1 MLNFESVNC
10 DGKHINWEFNT
21 LEEVHRL
28 FWSEDC
34 PLPSN
39 DDLIVHAELD
49 GKPLPKCIAFLD
61 LLRMLGL
68 DEEQYPPE
76 KGKTHKLI
84 AIDLDNTLVD
94 YTTAFKDCISQ
105 LQKKPFNAPEPTD
118 YGFACEGW
126 FETHAEFREWHH
138 WSVNAGLYLRE
149 HMYPHAMEALV
160 KLIGMSE
167 DNRLLFVTSRDDDRD
182 DTRRWMIAMNFDTS
196 QNHNLCPRRNLDD
209 LRHTEG
215 DAVFASDIRRMAEK
229 DWYEKDLITSI
240 GYSYT
245 SSRRDIPYCHLKQ
258 KHLLKADLYIEDNP
272 IMLDTLMREGL
283 PVLAKR
289 HGYNM
294 KQCERLKQYDKGAS
308 FDSWKEV
315 PELAEHIL
323 GKE

>member
-49 GKPLPKCIAFLD
+49 GKPLPKCKAFLD
-61 LLRMLGL
+61 LLHMLGL
-68 DEEQYPPE
+68 DEEQHPPE

-126 FETHAEFREWHH
+126 FENHAEFRGWHH
-138 WSVNAGLYLRE
+138 WAVHAGLYLRE
-149 HMYPHAMEALV
+149 HVYPHAVEALSG
-160 KLIGMSE
+160 LIGNPE
-167 DNRLLFVTSRDDDRD
+167 YRPLFVTSRDDDHD
-182 DTRRWMIAMNFDTS
+182 DTRRWMIAMEFDTEV
-196 QNHNLCPRRNLDD
+196 NRNLCPRRNLDD
-209 LRHTEG
+209 LRRTEG

-229 DWYEKDLITSI
+229 DWYDKDLITNI
-240 GYSYT
+240 GYTYT
-245 SSRRDIPYCHLKQ
+245 PSHWGIPYCHLKQ
-258 KHLLKADLYIEDNP
+258 KNLLKADLYIEDNP

-289 HGYNM
+289 HGYNVE
-294 KQCERLKQYDKGAS
+294 QCERLEQYDKGAS
-308 FDSWKEV
+308 FNSWEEV
-315 PELAEHIL
+315 PELANRIL

>member
-10 DGKHINWEFNT
+10 DGKHIKWEFNT
-21 LEEVHRL
+21 PNEVHRL
-28 FWSEDC
+28 FWSDTC

-39 DDLIVHAELD
+39 DDPIVHAELD
-49 GKPLPKCIAFLD
+49 GKPLPQCKAFLD
-61 LLRMLGL
+61 LLHMLGL

-76 KGKTHKLI
+76 KGKTYKLI

-118 YGFACEGW
+118 YSFACEGW

-149 HMYPHAMEALV
+149 HMYPHAMEALL

-229 DWYEKDLITSI
+229 TGMRKTPLPASDTHIRRHVETSHTVI
-240 GYSYT
+240 
-245 SSRRDIPYCHLKQ
+245 SSRRTCSKPTCTLKTIP
-258 KHLLKADLYIEDNP
+258 
-272 IMLDTLMREGL
+272 
-283 PVLAKR
+283 
-289 HGYNM
+289 
-294 KQCERLKQYDKGAS
+294 
-308 FDSWKEV
+308 
-315 PELAEHIL
+315 
-323 GKE
+323 

>member
-61 LLRMLGL
+61 LLHMLGL

-138 WSVNAGLYLRE
+138 
-149 HMYPHAMEALV
+149 
-160 KLIGMSE
+160 
-167 DNRLLFVTSRDDDRD
+167 
-182 DTRRWMIAMNFDTS
+182 
-196 QNHNLCPRRNLDD
+196 
-209 LRHTEG
+209 
-215 DAVFASDIRRMAEK
+215 
-229 DWYEKDLITSI
+229 
-240 GYSYT
+240 
-245 SSRRDIPYCHLKQ
+245 SSRR
-258 KHLLKADLYIEDNP
+258 
-272 IMLDTLMREGL
+272 
-283 PVLAKR
+283 
-289 HGYNM
+289 
-294 KQCERLKQYDKGAS
+294 
-308 FDSWKEV
+308 
-315 PELAEHIL
+315 
-323 GKE
+323 